1 MPSNTAYTPS
11 WFNRINYL
19 VQEKLDDFLDNDPV
33 ASLFTDRTD
42 GNKALTMDL
51 TGRANDG
58 FANFTV
64 EGQKAQG
71 TTPIEEDQL
80 SKNFL
85 SIKERQVFT
94 WESFLHDKYNYIY
107 DTSSEL
113 AKKVMNSYHLALTHQ
128 LFNFSDATTVT
139 LPGGITYDLTT
150 PDGAALISASHTTPA
165 GGSSITNIGGTG
177 ALSEENLTANILVG
191 QENMVTSAGT
201 SIPYNPDMLIVGN
214 VEPMVKKAMQITGSD
229 QVESTANNAINKYGP
244 NGFTV
249 YGGGR
254 MKLMVLNFAP
264 LLAGGGRDTT
274 TKKYRWATADSSMLK
289 KCLHYKWAAK
299 PESHARFMDEE
310 NGDSAFLVMGR
321 FAFGASRW
329 QGIVMNTSTTAPTDS
344 SAV

>member
-1 MPSNTAYTPS
+1 MASNTAYTAS

-33 ASLFTDRTD
+33 ATLFTDRTD

-58 FANFTV
+58 FANTTV
-64 EGQKAQG
+64 EGQKANS
-71 TTPIEEDQL
+71 TTPVEEDQL
-80 SKNFL
+80 SKSFF

-113 AKKVMNSYHLALTHQ
+113 AKKIMNTYHLALTHQ
-128 LFNFSDATTVT
+128 LFNFADATTVT
-139 LPGGITYDLTT
+139 LPGGTVYDLTT
-150 PDGAALISASHTTPA
+150 PDGVSLISASHTTPS

-191 QENMVTSAGT
+191 QQNMQTSNGT
-201 SIPYNPDMLIVGN
+201 SIAYNPDMIIVGN

-229 QVESTANNAINKYGP
+229 QVESTANNAFN
-244 NGFTV
+244 V

-254 MKLMVLNFAP
+254 MKVMVLNFAP
-264 LLAGGGRDTT
+264 LLAGGARDTT
-274 TKKYRWATADSSMLK
+274 TKQYRWATADSSMLK
-289 KCLHYKWAAK
+289 KVLHYKWASK
-299 PESHARFMDEE
+299 PISTPRFMDEE
-310 NGDSAFLVMGR
+310 NGDSAFLVMAR
-321 FAFGASRW
+321 LALGASRW
-329 QGIVMNTSTTAPTDS
+329 QGYVMNTSTTAPTDS

>member
-1 MPSNTAYTPS
+1 MASNTAYTRS
-11 WFNRINYL
+11 WFDRINYG
-19 VQEKLDDFLDNDPV
+19 VQEKLDEFLDNDPV
-33 ASLFTDRTD
+33 ANLFTDRTGGGKED
-42 GNKALTMDL
+42 SFNL

-58 FANFTV
+58 FAEFTV
-64 EGQKAQG
+64 EGQKARQSQ
-71 TTPIEEDQL
+71 PIEEDQM

-85 SIKERQVFT
+85 SIKERQVFS
-94 WESFLHDKYNYIY
+94 WESFLHDKFDYIN
-107 DTSSEL
+107 DTSAEL
-113 AKKVMNSYHLALTHQ
+113 AKKIMNTYHLALTHQ
-128 LFNFSDATTVT
+128 LFNFSDSTTVT
-139 LPGGITYDLTT
+139 LPGGIVYDLTT
-150 PDGAALISASHTTPA
+150 PDGAAFVSASHTTPV

-201 SIPYNPDMLIVGN
+201 SMGYNPDMLIVPN

-229 QVESTANNAINKYGP
+229 QVESTANNAFNIYS
-244 NGFTV
+244 
-249 YGGGR
+249 GGR
-254 MKLMVLNFAP
+254 MKVMVLNFAP

-299 PESHARFMDEE
+299 PQSYARFMDEE

-329 QGIVMNTSTTAPTDS
+329 QGYVQNNSTTAPTDS

>member
-1 MPSNTAYTPS
+1 MASNTQYTRS
-11 WFNRINYL
+11 WFNATNYL
-19 VQEKLDDFLDNDPV
+19 VQQKLEEFLANDPV
-33 ASLFTDRTD
+33 ANLFTDRTGQG
-42 GNKALTMDL
+42 GNQDTFTM

-64 EGQKAQG
+64 EGQKANS
-71 TTPIEEDQL
+71 TTPIEEDQM

-94 WESFLHDKYNYIY
+94 WESFLHDKYDYIY

-128 LFNFSDATTVT
+128 LFNYADATTVS

-150 PDGAALISASHTTPA
+150 PDGVALISASHTTPA
-165 GGSSITNIGGTG
+165 GGSGITNVGGTG

-191 QENMVTSAGT
+191 QQNMCTSAGT

-214 VEPMVKKAMQITGSD
+214 VEPMVKKAMQITGST
-229 QVESTANNAINKYGP
+229 QVESTANNAINIYS
-244 NGFTV
+244 
-249 YGGGR
+249 GGR
-254 MKLMVLNFAP
+254 MKVMVLNFAP
-264 LLAGGGRDTT
+264 LLTDGSRDTT
-274 TKKYRWATADSSMLK
+274 TKQYRWATADSSMLK
-289 KCLHYKWAAK
+289 KILHYKWASKPQSYAK
-299 PESHARFMDEE
+299 FMDEE
-310 NGDSAFLVMGR
+310 NGDSAYLVMGR

-344 SAV
+344 SAA

>member
-1 MPSNTAYTPS
+1 MPSNTAYTRS
-11 WFNRINYL
+11 WFDKTNYM

-33 ASLFTDRTD
+33 TKLFTDRTGGSVQD
-42 GNKALTMDL
+42 TLNL

-64 EGQKAQG
+64 EGQKANS

-94 WESFLHDKYNYIY
+94 WESYLHDKYDYIN

-113 AKKVMNSYHLALTHQ
+113 AKKIMNSYHLALTHQ
-128 LFNFSDATTVT
+128 LFNFSTSTSVA

-150 PDGAALISASHTTPA
+150 PDGVALFSASHTTPA

-177 ALSEENLTANILVG
+177 ALSEENLSTNIAVG

-201 SIPYNPDMLIVGN
+201 SIAYNPDMLIVGN
-214 VEPMVKKAMQITGSD
+214 YEPMVKKAMQITGSD
-229 QVESTANNAINKYGP
+229 QVESTANNAFN
-244 NGFTV
+244 V
-249 YGGGR
+249 YSGGR
-254 MKLMVLNFAP
+254 MKVMVLNFAP
-264 LLAGGGRDTT
+264 MLAGGARDTT
-274 TKKYRWATADSSMLK
+274 TKKYQWMTADSEMLK
-289 KCLHYKWAAK
+289 KCLHFKWAAK
-299 PESHARFMDEE
+299 PQSYAKFMDEE
-310 NGDSAFLVMGR
+310 NGDSAYLVMGR

-329 QGIVMNTSTTAPTDS
+329 QGVVLNNSTTAPTDS
-344 SAV
+344 SAI

>member
-1 MPSNTAYTPS
+1 MPSNTAYTRS
-11 WFNRINYL
+11 WFDNINYM
-19 VQEKLDDFLDNDPV
+19 VQEKLDEFLDNDPITT
-33 ASLFTDRTD
+33 LFTDRTNGD
-42 GNKALTMDL
+42 KQDSLDL

-64 EGQKAQG
+64 EGQKANS
-71 TTPIEEDQL
+71 TTPIEEDQM

-94 WESFLHDKYNYIY
+94 WESFLHDKYDYIN

-113 AKKVMNSYHLALTHQ
+113 AKKIMNSYHLALTHQ
-128 LFNFSDATTVT
+128 LFNFATATTVT
-139 LPGGITYDLTT
+139 LPGGISYDLTT
-150 PDGAALISASHTTPA
+150 PDGVALVSASHTTPV
-165 GGSSITNIGGTG
+165 GGSSITNIGGSG

-201 SIPYNPDMLIVGN
+201 SMGYNPDMIIVPK

-229 QVESTANNAINKYGP
+229 QVESTANNALNKYGP
-244 NGFTV
+244 NGFTI
-249 YGGGR
+249 YGGGS
-254 MKLMVLNFAP
+254 MKVMVLNFAP

-274 TKKYRWATADSSMLK
+274 TKKYSWATADSAMLK

-329 QGIVMNTSTTAPTDS
+329 QGFVYNNSTTAPTDS

>member
-1 MPSNTAYTPS
+1 MPSNTAYTRS
-11 WFNRINYL
+11 WFDKTNYL
-19 VQEKLDDFLDNDPV
+19 VQEKLDEFLENDPV
-33 ASLFTDRTD
+33 TKLFTDRTGGSVQD
-42 GNKALTMDL
+42 TLNL

-64 EGQKAQG
+64 EGQKANS

-80 SKNFL
+80 NKNFL

-94 WESFLHDKYNYIY
+94 WESYLHDKYDYIN

-113 AKKVMNSYHLALTHQ
+113 AKKIMNSYHLALTHQ
-128 LFNFSDATTVT
+128 LFNYATSTTVT

-150 PDGAALISASHTTPA
+150 PDGAAFISASHTTPA
-165 GGSSITNIGGTG
+165 GGTSITNIGGTG

-201 SIPYNPDMLIVGN
+201 SMPYNPDMIIVPN

-229 QVESTANNAINKYGP
+229 QVESTANNAFNI
-244 NGFTV
+244 

-254 MKLMVLNFAP
+254 MKVMVLGFAP
-264 LLAGGGRDTT
+264 LLADGSRDTT
-274 TKKYRWATADSSMLK
+274 TKKYQWATADSAMLK
-289 KCLHYKWAAK
+289 KCLHFKWAAK
-299 PESHARFMDEE
+299 PQSYGKFMDEE
-310 NGDSAFLVMGR
+310 NGDSAYLVMGR

-329 QGIVMNTSTTAPTDS
+329 QGIVFNNSTTAPTDS
-344 SAV
+344 SSI

>member
-1 MPSNTAYTPS
+1 MALTISYQRS
-11 WFNRINYL
+11 WFDRINYS
-19 VQEKLDDFLDNDPV
+19 VQEKLDEFLDNDPV
-33 ASLFTDRTD
+33 ATLFTDRSNGGKEDTL
-42 GNKALTMDL
+42 NL

-64 EGQKAQG
+64 EGQKAQQ
-71 TTPIEEDQL
+71 TQPVEEDQM

-85 SIKERQVFT
+85 SIKERQVFS
-94 WESFLHDKYNYIY
+94 WESFLHDKYDYIH

-113 AKKVMNSYHLALTHQ
+113 AKKIMNSYHLALTHQ

-139 LPGGITYDLTT
+139 LPGGQVYDLTT
-150 PDGAALISASHTTPA
+150 PDGVALISASHTTPA

-201 SIPYNPDMLIVGN
+201 SMPYNPDMIIVGN

-229 QVESTANNAINKYGP
+229 QVESTGNNAFN
-244 NGFTV
+244 V
-249 YGGGR
+249 YSGGR
-254 MKLMVLNFAP
+254 MKVMVLNFAP

-289 KCLHYKWAAK
+289 KCLHYKWAAR
-299 PESHARFMDEE
+299 PISYPRFMDEE

-344 SAV
+344 SGI